1 MKFKTIVLILI
12 LQLIIILG
20 LFGYFYTQKRDQ
32 KKVIYIPIINTEA
45 QKDALYFDINTIQEY
60 AFSGG
65 GYSYMSEAYQV
76 NTNNINVDDIVYITL
91 TQYGGKING
100 VLQANKEYLE
110 GDKNPIIQ
118 GKVMS
123 IKKGN
128 PGLGESTTYTVKYG
142 IEEGEFV
149 ANKLAGAVARIELDS
164 QGKAFLRAIYK
175 DKKILYKAGSSL

>member
-32 KKVIYIPIINTEA
+32 KKVIYIPIINTES

-60 AFSGG
+60 VFQYTDNYQSGP
-65 GYSYMSEAYQV
+65 YQV
-76 NTNNINVDDIVYITL
+76 NTTDIKIDDIVYITL
-91 TQYGGKING
+91 SQYGGKIYG
-100 VLQANKEYLE
+100 PTKGSKEYPM
-110 GDKNPIIQ
+110 DNKDPVIQ

-123 IKKGN
+123 IKEGN
-128 PGLGESTTYTVKYG
+128 RESGEPSVYTIKYG

-149 ANKLAGAVARIELDS
+149 ANKLAGAIARIELDS

-175 DKKILYKAGSSL
+175 DKKVIYKSLE